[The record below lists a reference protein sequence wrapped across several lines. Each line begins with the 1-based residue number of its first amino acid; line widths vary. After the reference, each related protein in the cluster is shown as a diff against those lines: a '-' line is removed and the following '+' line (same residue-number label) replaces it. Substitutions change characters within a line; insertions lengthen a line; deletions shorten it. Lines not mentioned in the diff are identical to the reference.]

1 METTGLVYAANKAG
15 SSGTM
20 RLLAMALAATASGA
34 AIAQTP
40 STGSGQV
47 FPEKPV
53 RFVVASGPG
62 GSTDGVSRI
71 VGDKLSEF
79 WGQQLV
85 HDNRPGAGG
94 IIAAEI
100 VARAVPDGYTVLV
113 STSAGLAVS
122 PSLYRKMPYDPDKA
136 FAPVSL
142 AGTQDYML
150 IAHPTFASSVT
161 SVKDL
166 IAAAKA
172 RPGQISFSHTGTG
185 TGTHLAAE
193 LFRSAA
199 GVDML
204 SVPYKNITAAMI
216 AVMSGEVSV
225 AFVSIYTALPQV
237 RSGKARALAVTG
249 EKRAPAAPDLPT
261 MIESGLAGYE
271 SRNWYG
277 FLATAGTPRKT
288 IDILNAGI
296 LKALNDKDV
305 RSRMTRQG
313 MEPGGSTPE
322 EFAKFI
328 KSETVKYAKVIKA
341 AGIRNE

>member
-1 METTGLVYAANKAG
+1 
-15 SSGTM
+15 M
-20 RLLAMALAATASGA
+20 RLLAMALAAMTFMASSVA
-34 AIAQTP
+34 MA
-40 STGSGQV
+40 QV
-47 FPEKPV
+47 FPDKPV

-94 IIAAEI
+94 ILAADI

-113 STSAGLAVS
+113 GTSAGLAVS
-122 PSLYRKMPYDPDKA
+122 PSLYKKMPYDPDKA
-136 FAPVSL
+136 FAPISL

-150 IAHPTFASSVT
+150 IAHPSSVG
-161 SVKDL
+161 SVKEL
-166 IAAAKA
+166 IAVAKA
-172 RPGQISFSHTGTG
+172 KPGYLSFSHTGSG

-193 LFRSAA
+193 LFKSAA
-199 GVDML
+199 GVDLL

-216 AVMSGEVSV
+216 AVMSGEVPIS
-225 AFVSIYTALPQV
+225 FVSIYTALPQV

-249 EKRAPAAPDLPT
+249 EKRSPAIPELPT
-261 MIESGLAGYE
+261 VGESGLPGYE

-277 FLATAGTPRKT
+277 FLAAAGTPRKT
-288 IDILNAGI
+288 IDILNASI
-296 LKALNDKDV
+296 LKALSDKDV
-305 RSRMTRQG
+305 RTRMTRQG

-341 AGIRNE
+341 SGIRAE

>member
-1 METTGLVYAANKAG
+1 MRMLALTLALV
-15 SSGTM
+15 
-20 RLLAMALAATASGA
+20 LAATHA
-34 AIAQTP
+34 AAQ
-40 STGSGQV
+40 S
-47 FPEKPV
+47 FPDKPV

-71 VGDKLSEF
+71 VGDKLAEY

-94 IIAAEI
+94 ILAAEI
-100 VARAVPDGYTVLV
+100 VARAVPDGYTILV
-113 STSAGLAVS
+113 GTSAGLAVS
-122 PSLYRKMPYDPDKA
+122 PGIYKKMPYDADKA

-150 IAHPTFASSVT
+150 IANPTMALSVA
-161 SVKDL
+161 SVKEL
-166 IAAAKA
+166 IAVAKA
-172 RPGQISFSHTGTG
+172 KPGYLSFSHTGSG

-193 LFRSAA
+193 LFKSAA
-199 GVDML
+199 GVDLL

-216 AVMSGEVSV
+216 AVMSGEVPIS
-225 AFVSIYTALPQV
+225 FVSIYTALPQV

-249 EKRAPAAPDLPT
+249 EKRSPAAPELPT
-261 MIESGLAGYE
+261 VAESGLPGYE

-288 IDILNAGI
+288 IDVLNASV
-296 LKALNDKDV
+296 LKALGDKDV
-305 RSRMTRQG
+305 RTRMTRQG

-322 EFAKFI
+322 EFARFI
-328 KSETVKYAKVIKA
+328 KSETVKYAKVVKA
-341 AGIRNE
+341 AGIRAD

>member
-1 METTGLVYAANKAG
+1 
-15 SSGTM
+15 
-20 RLLAMALAATASGA
+20 MALAAMTSS
-34 AIAQTP
+34 IAMA
-40 STGSGQV
+40 QV
-47 FPEKPV
+47 FPDKPV

-71 VGDKLSEF
+71 VGDKLSEY

-113 STSAGLAVS
+113 GTSAGLAVS
-122 PSLYRKMPYDPDKA
+122 PSIYKKMPYDPDKA
-136 FAPVSL
+136 FAPISL

-150 IAHPTFASSVT
+150 IAHPSSVG
-161 SVKDL
+161 SVKEL
-166 IAAAKA
+166 IAVARAK
-172 RPGQISFSHTGTG
+172 PGYLSFSHTGSG

-193 LFRSAA
+193 LFKSAA
-199 GVDML
+199 GVDLL

-216 AVMSGEVSV
+216 AVMSGEVPIS
-225 AFVSIYTALPQV
+225 FVSIYTALPQV

-249 EKRAPAAPDLPT
+249 EKRSPAIPELPT
-261 MIESGLAGYE
+261 VGESGLPGYE

-288 IDILNAGI
+288 IDILNASI

-305 RSRMTRQG
+305 RTRMTRQG

-341 AGIRNE
+341 SGIRAE

>member
-1 METTGLVYAANKAG
+1 MKKFLFA
-15 SSGTM
+15 
-20 RLLAMALAATASGA
+20 LLAVTTSSAVV
-34 AIAQTP
+34 AQTYP
-40 STGSGQV
+40 D
-47 FPEKPV
+47 KPV

-71 VGDKLSEF
+71 VGDKLAEY

-94 IIAAEI
+94 ILAAEI

-113 STSAGLAVS
+113 GTSAGLAVS
-122 PSLYRKMPYDPDKA
+122 PSIYKKMPYDPDKA
-136 FAPVSL
+136 FAPISL

-150 IAHPTFASSVT
+150 ITHPSSVS
-161 SVKDL
+161 SVKEL
-166 IAAAKA
+166 IAVARAK
-172 RPGQISFSHTGTG
+172 PGYLSFSHTGSG

-193 LFRSAA
+193 LFKSAA
-199 GVDML
+199 GVDLL

-216 AVMSGEVSV
+216 AVMSGEVPIS
-225 AFVSIYTALPQV
+225 FVSIYTALPQV
-237 RSGKARALAVTG
+237 RSGKAKALAVTG
-249 EKRAPAAPDLPT
+249 DKRSPAIPELPT
-261 MIESGLAGYE
+261 VGESGLPGYE

-288 IDILNAGI
+288 IDILNASI
-296 LKALNDKDV
+296 LKALGDKDV
-305 RSRMTRQG
+305 RTRMTRQG

-341 AGIRNE
+341 SGIRAE